1 MATVSVVKLKVRRGS
16 DAERK
21 LITLDN
27 GELGYVT
34 DAASKRLFVG
44 DGVTQGGYPASTKL
58 YYGGSVATGTNLAT
72 AQVGDIIFSTSDN
85 KLYALTGTDAFN
97 FPNYGDPAAY
107 QFIGPR
113 ADNRTVTYNGAGQLT
128 VQTTGI
134 SASQVN
140 SDVFDLTQGFSRASG
155 TGKVSV
161 NYDGVKIRI
170 VSGSLSVH
178 EPSLNVNDLNFV
190 GKNLTWSNLALFS
203 LPDSSTVGSLRTG
216 QVYYELVTGI
226 LKVKL

>member
-1 MATVSVVKLKVRRGS
+1 MATVNVVKLKVRRGT

-27 GELGYVT
+27 GELGYVI
-34 DAASKRLFVG
+34 DSASKRLFAG
-44 DGVTQGGYPASTKL
+44 DGVTKGGYPTGAKL
-58 YYGGSVATGTNLAT
+58 YYNGSVATGTNLAT
-72 AQVGDIIFSTSDN
+72 AQIGDIIFSTSDS
-85 KLYALTGTDAFN
+85 KLYALTGYDSSN

-113 ADNRTVTYNGAGQLT
+113 TDNKTMTYNGGGQLV

-134 SASQVN
+134 SAAQVN

-155 TGKVSV
+155 IGKVSV
-161 NYDGVKIRI
+161 SYDNVKIKI
-170 VSGSLSVH
+170 VGGALTVDESA
-178 EPSLNVNDLNFV
+178 LNVNNLNFS